1 VALIS
6 LTVAL
11 NGVSDRKWL
20 TACVGLLIVVTAMT
34 VFVWLSNHH
43 AKTLFKLDVF
53 HDPGFLYSF
62 LSYILLQFSN
72 VGINFLLPNYV
83 QTVDGATA
91 FIGGLILLPGSV
103 FNGLG
108 QPVYG
113 WMLDHFGGR
122 LPLFLGNTLFT
133 LGVLG
138 FTIFGRHIS
147 VLWVTI
153 LYLIFA
159 IGRSMAFGNS
169 TAYGLKV
176 IQPDDQSDA
185 NALYSTGQ
193 QVTGSMGT
201 TVLAGMMTAV
211 TIPGLSHAQNV
222 GIGSQL
228 AFGLLLAIGILNFW
242 LYARLF
248 KLTSTKKVE

>member
-1 VALIS
+1 
-6 LTVAL
+6 
-11 NGVSDRKWL
+11 
-20 TACVGLLIVVTAMT
+20 M
-34 VFVWLSNHH
+34 
-43 AKTLFKLDVF
+43 
-53 HDPGFLYSF
+53 
-62 LSYILLQFSN
+62 
-72 VGINFLLPNYV
+72 
-83 QTVDGATA
+83 
-91 FIGGLILLPGSV
+91 
-103 FNGLG
+103 
-108 QPVYG
+108 
-113 WMLDHFGGR
+113 
-122 LPLFLGNTLFT
+122 
-133 LGVLG
+133 
-138 FTIFGRHIS
+138 
-147 VLWVTI
+147 
-153 LYLIFA
+153 
-159 IGRSMAFGNS
+159 
-169 TAYGLKV
+169 KV